1 VAKDELELLDGI
13 FDRLFL
19 LCRSITGQ
27 GLRDSL
33 DILGEFIP
41 LARESIS
48 SGTAVFDWVIPP
60 EWKISGAT
68 LKGPDGRTYADF
80 AQTNLAVVNYSGPI
94 RRSLSLA
101 ELQPHLHSIPSLPEA
116 TPYVTS
122 YYQRTWGF
130 CLPESLRSTMPEG
143 TYEAWID
150 SEHFE
155 GQLDFAHAV
164 LPGESTDEVLISSY
178 LCHPSLA
185 NNELSGPLV
194 LTLLYRRLSEW
205 KRRRFT
211 YRFVLAPETIG
222 SLAFLSRYGEQL
234 TRTMVSG
241 LVLTCLG
248 GRNQSLSYKSSRT
261 EDSLLDRLVGARH
274 DRGIR
279 IRKFTPT
286 GGSDER
292 QFCSPGF
299 NLPVGQFARDVYG
312 EYDGYHN
319 SGDTKEFMGID
330 QLVRSADDIEELLAE
345 LEYSGPF
352 RNLQPFG
359 EPQLGRRG
367 LYPNLNCEDTRHNS
381 NDATTDRREFLN
393 SILWVLNYSDGN
405 TDMLEIAKRFG
416 STPARLRQAIDA
428 LERES
433 LLSYSSRRL

>member
-1 VAKDELELLDGI
+1 
-13 FDRLFL
+13 
-19 LCRSITGQ
+19 
-27 GLRDSL
+27 
-33 DILGEFIP
+33 
-41 LARESIS
+41 
-48 SGTAVFDWVIPP
+48 
-60 EWKISGAT
+60 
-68 LKGPDGRTYADF
+68 
-80 AQTNLAVVNYSGPI
+80 
-94 RRSLSLA
+94 
-101 ELQPHLHSIPSLPEA
+101 
-116 TPYVTS
+116 
-122 YYQRTWGF
+122 
-130 CLPESLRSTMPEG
+130 
-143 TYEAWID
+143 
-150 SEHFE
+150 
-155 GQLDFAHAV
+155 
-164 LPGESTDEVLISSY
+164 
-178 LCHPSLA
+178 
-185 NNELSGPLV
+185 
-194 LTLLYRRLSEW
+194 
-205 KRRRFT
+205 
-211 YRFVLAPETIG
+211 VLAPETIG